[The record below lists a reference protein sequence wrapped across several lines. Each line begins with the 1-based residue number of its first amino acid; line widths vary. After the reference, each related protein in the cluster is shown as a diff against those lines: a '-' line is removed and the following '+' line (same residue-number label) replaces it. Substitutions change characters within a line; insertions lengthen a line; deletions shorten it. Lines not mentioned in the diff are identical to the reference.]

1 MRLTLR
7 TMLAYLDDV
16 LDPADAQELAAKI
29 EESSVAADLIKRIQ
43 KSTRNAGV
51 SAPPLDGPG
60 AAIDANTAAEYLDS
74 TLAPE
79 RMSEV
84 DVVCMESDSYLA
96 EIASCHQILAL
107 VLGQPLELEP
117 SLRERIYGI
126 PEIAASPPPFIENDQ
141 DAESGAAETGHNETG
156 HNETGQNEKVPATG
170 DIGAGA
176 REGAQ
181 EGGGGKIAA
190 PPKNREVPAYL
201 RGGDGGVRSLPMVL
215 TIVVGFLVAAV
226 GLRILGPFDSRHPLL
241 RSMFGDDAPVA
252 VNEQPEVAPAPE
264 KEAVEENLEGEP
276 ASANEGAGAHSENET
291 SETPE
296 SKAGAETLPPAADI
310 PETATAPE
318 DTAPE
323 VPVPESPS
331 AAGPAEPEPKS
342 SPQPAAP
349 FGVGDTP
356 NAPTPAK
363 PPAKPAQPAGNGAGE
378 SSSSTSEAIDLGRYL
393 SDGQVAAR
401 FDKAASAWMRLPV
414 RAVIRAGD
422 LIWTPPAN
430 RAKFLIGGVQVTLEG
445 GAQVVFEKGP
455 ADNIPR
461 IRVDYGRGKVFPL
474 ADEKAT
480 VFLDLGGR
488 SGLAEFENADSI
500 FGFEVWKLLNAGE
513 DPELAAVKQM
523 VGLYATLGA
532 VVWQEEDG
540 QAVTLDATHFRFY
553 AGEAEGKTAAL
564 AKLPEWVE
572 GGDVR
577 DIDRRAAATM
587 EAMVA
592 FDQPVRI
599 SLNEAAEDRRSEVRS
614 LAVRSLCQLGDFEAL
629 VNVFKDDLQH
639 ASWRFHVYAARE
651 AMARD
656 PATAAAIR
664 QTWERRHG
672 KEDGQRLYRLL
683 WGYSPDQLK
692 EEAPKLVKLLE
703 HEMIEF
709 RALAFVNLQ
718 EITGA
723 TQGYRAEKTA
733 ARRRSAVSRW
743 KTMLEKGEIVPR

>member
-29 EESSVAADLIKRIQ
+29 EESPVAADLIKRIQ

-141 DAESGAAETGHNETG
+141 DAESGAV
-156 HNETGQNEKVPATG
+156 ETGQNEKVPAAG
-170 DIGAGA
+170 DIGA
-176 REGAQ
+176 GAQ

-241 RSMFGDDAPVA
+241 RSMFGDTAPVA
-252 VNEQPEVAPAPE
+252 VNEQPVAAPAPE
-264 KEAVEENLEGEP
+264 KATEKAVGNQQGQP
-276 ASANEGAGAHSENET
+276 ASANEGAAANSENET
-291 SETPE
+291 SETSE
-296 SKAGAETLPPAADI
+296 SKAGAETLPPAAVI
-310 PETATAPE
+310 PESA
-318 DTAPE
+318 
-323 VPVPESPS
+323 PVPEVSVPDTTVTDAAS
-331 AAGPAEPEPKS
+331 AASPAAAEPI
-342 SPQPAAP
+342 SPRQPAAP
-349 FGVGDTP
+349 FGVGE
-356 NAPTPAK
+356 APAPSTK
-363 PPAKPAQPAGNGAGE
+363 PPAVTNPPPTPVQPAENSAGE
-378 SSSSTSEAIDLGRYL
+378 SSSSTSEAVDLGRYL

-401 FDKAASAWMRLPV
+401 FDKASSAWMRLPV

-461 IRVDYGRGKVFPL
+461 IRVDYGRGRVFPL

-532 VVWQEEDG
+532 VVWREEDG

-553 AGEAEGKTAAL
+553 AGEAAGKTGAL

-651 AMARD
+651 AMARN

-733 ARRRSAVSRW
+733 ARRRSAVNRW